1 MCFGKE
7 GAGSFALPDRESVTP
22 FDARA
27 RVAREPFT
35 QRLRYERLKWSVCVA
50 TVQSTAQR
58 ILSPFSRK
66 AGYGFDSHHR
76 HP

>member
-7 GAGSFALPDRESVTP
+7 GAGSFVLPDRKGRETVTS

-27 RVAREPFT
+27 RVAR
-35 QRLRYERLKWSVCVA
+35 ERLKWSVCVA

-58 ILSPFSRK
+58 VLSP
-66 AGYGFDSHHR
+66 
-76 HP
+76 

>member
-7 GAGSFALPDRESVTP
+7 GAGSFALPDRKGRETVTS

-58 ILSPFSRK
+58 VLSP
-66 AGYGFDSHHR
+66 
-76 HP
+76 